1 MSAVFTFNLCGSV
14 HPLGRWGIPI
24 EWRWYETEAKQAHLQ
39 VQPCGILVQDGEGSL
54 VGDLERG
61 TVQGD
66 EVFAAGVG
74 I

>member
-1 MSAVFTFNLCGSV
+1 M
-14 HPLGRWGIPI
+14 
-24 EWRWYETEAKQAHLQ
+24 EAKQAHLQ

-74 I
+74 VQRLRQLLSQCVCCFGGGVLRDVLHTLI